1 VPETPAQHAARS
13 GNEKARAKNNLKRPK
28 YVLLLNFLNQNT
40 MSNITKNSG
49 NSQQNTLL
57 TVAAIIIVALLA
69 LNVYLWVNK
78 SKQTQENTEL
88 SEKVDETEKLRAELE
103 KQYYQ
108 ALTELDNLRGSNT
121 ELNDLIAQK
130 EKELTAQKRQI
141 ESLLRNKGELSKAR
155 LQIQNLNTQVQQ
167 YLAEIN
173 QLRQQ
178 NELLNSQ
185 NSELSNQ
192 NEQLTSNLESER
204 QSNQQL
210 SASQTQLLSEKQE
223 LEKTRENLSRK
234 VNAAS
239 VIKVGS
245 FSVTATDEKAKK
257 TRKAKNALGLDIC
270 FSTTANEITDPGQEL
285 FLIRVIKP
293 NGETLTSG
301 EMDSGA
307 FVNNLNGDQL
317 RYSHSKETNY
327 QNKAAQVCSN
337 LKAGAN
343 FEKGTYKVEVYNK
356 GFLAGTS
363 SFSLN

>member
-1 VPETPAQHAARS
+1 
-13 GNEKARAKNNLKRPK
+13 
-28 YVLLLNFLNQNT
+28 

-78 SKQTQENTEL
+78 NKQSKENTEL

-108 ALTELDNLRGSNT
+108 ALTDLDNLRGDNT

-178 NELLNSQ
+178 NQLLSNE
-185 NSELSNQ
+185 NANLSNQ
-192 NEQLTSNLESER
+192 NEQLSSNLESER
-204 QSNQQL
+204 QNNQQL
-210 SASQTQLLSEKQE
+210 NANQARLLDEKQE

-239 VIKVGS
+239 VVKVGG
-245 FSVTATDEKAKK
+245 FAVTGTDDKAKK
-257 TRKAKNALGLDIC
+257 TRRAKNTLGLNIC
-270 FSTTANEITDPGQEL
+270 FSTMANEITDPGQEL
-285 FLIRVIKP
+285 FLIRIVKP
-293 NGETLTSG
+293 NGETITSG
-301 EMDSGA
+301 ATDSGA
-307 FVNNLNGDQL
+307 FVNNANGEQL
-317 RYSHSKETNY
+317 RYSQSKETNY
-327 QNKAAQVCSN
+327 QNNAAQVCTDF
-337 LKAGAN
+337 KAGAV
-343 FEKGTYKVEVYNK
+343 FEKGTYKIEVYNK
-356 GFLAGTS
+356 GFLAGSS

>member
-1 VPETPAQHAARS
+1 
-13 GNEKARAKNNLKRPK
+13 
-28 YVLLLNFLNQNT
+28 

-57 TVAAIIIVALLA
+57 TVAAVIIVALLA

-78 SKQTQENTEL
+78 NKQSKENTEL

-108 ALTELDNLRGSNT
+108 ALTDLDNLRGDNT

-155 LQIQNLNTQVQQ
+155 LQLQNLNTQVQQ

-178 NELLNSQ
+178 NELLS
-185 NSELSNQ
+185 SENANLSSQ
-192 NEQLTSNLESER
+192 NEQLSSNLESER
-204 QSNQQL
+204 QNNQQL
-210 SASQTQLLSEKQE
+210 NASQARLMDEKQE

-239 VIKVGS
+239 VVKVSG
-245 FSVTATDEKAKK
+245 FTITGTDEKSKK
-257 TRKAKNALGLDIC
+257 TRRAKNTLGLNIC
-270 FSTTANEITDPGQEL
+270 FNTTANEITDPGQEL
-285 FLIRVIKP
+285 FLIRVVKP

-301 EMDSGA
+301 SSDSGA
-307 FVNNLNGDQL
+307 FVNNANGDQL
-317 RYSHSKETNY
+317 RYSQSKETGY
-327 QNKAAQVCSN
+327 QNNAVQVCTDF
-337 LKAGAN
+337 KAGAV
-343 FEKGTYKVEVYNK
+343 FEKGTYKIEVYNK
-356 GFLAGTS
+356 GFLAGSS

>member
-1 VPETPAQHAARS
+1 
-13 GNEKARAKNNLKRPK
+13 
-28 YVLLLNFLNQNT
+28 

-363 SFSLN
+363 SFSLNWNLPADYPRGFTRLLLQQNGSFHVSKG

>member
-1 VPETPAQHAARS
+1 
-13 GNEKARAKNNLKRPK
+13 
-28 YVLLLNFLNQNT
+28 

-78 SKQTQENTEL
+78 NKQSKENTEL

-108 ALTELDNLRGSNT
+108 ALTDLDNLRGDNT

-178 NELLNSQ
+178 NELLSNE
-185 NSELSNQ
+185 NANLSNQ
-192 NEQLTSNLESER
+192 NEQLSSNLESER
-204 QSNQQL
+204 QNNQQL
-210 SASQTQLLSEKQE
+210 NANQARLLDEKQE

-239 VIKVGS
+239 VVKVGG
-245 FSVTATDEKAKK
+245 FAVTGTDEKAKK
-257 TRKAKNALGLDIC
+257 TRRAKNTLGLNIC
-270 FSTTANEITDPGQEL
+270 FSTMANEITDPGQEL
-285 FLIRVIKP
+285 FLIRIVKP
-293 NGETLTSG
+293 NGETITSG
-301 EMDSGA
+301 ATDSGA
-307 FVNNLNGDQL
+307 FVNNANGEQL
-317 RYSHSKETNY
+317 RYSQSKETNY
-327 QNKAAQVCSN
+327 QNNAAQVCTDF
-337 LKAGAN
+337 KAGAV
-343 FEKGTYKVEVYNK
+343 FEKGTYKIEVYNK
-356 GFLAGTS
+356 GFLAGSS